1 MAGSKKTSGTLMNP
15 GKEALHSIRE
25 LLEAG
30 NVVPAIDGRHAPN
43 ELPGAPR
50 YLGTGHIEG
59 TFVITA

>member
-1 MAGSKKTSGTLMNP
+1 MAGNEKTSGTLMKP
-15 GKEALHSIRE
+15 GKEALHLIRE

-30 NVVPAIDGRHAPN
+30 NVVPAIDRRHAPS

-50 YLGTGHIEG
+50 YLELGHIEG